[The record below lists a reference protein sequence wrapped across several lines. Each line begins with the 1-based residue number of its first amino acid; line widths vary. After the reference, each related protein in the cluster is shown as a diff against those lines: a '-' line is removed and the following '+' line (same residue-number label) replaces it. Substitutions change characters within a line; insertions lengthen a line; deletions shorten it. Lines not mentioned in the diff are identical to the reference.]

1 MDTPLPGLELAML
14 VYDEEENLCGICFEE
29 LANGSLL
36 PCKHSFCA
44 TCIVKLKK
52 QAVYQATE
60 GVMCPNCRTPVREY
74 LLPESSKQVC
84 VVLLLL
90 LLLIVDMLLACY
102 LYP

>member
-1 MDTPLPGLELAML
+1 ML